1 MLKQELNE
9 NEITLETSQDLVVK
23 VLSKTLDMTK
33 LTSEKGS
40 DSNYINLSHS
50 TKIHIIPF
58 YLVEMATL
66 TRENNKTVIT
76 ILTNSD
82 VDALIAKYEKLEAE
96 LEASKREKL
105 AKVSN

>member
-33 LTSEKGS
+33 LTSEKGGHFIFTIICS
-40 DSNYINLSHS
+40 TNL
-50 TKIHIIPF
+50 IIIIF
-58 YLVEMATL
+58 FLVEMATL

-76 ILTNSD
+76 ILTNAD